1 MLLSHSRDLSEDL
14 GNSESDGGEDYDY
27 IDEKLSDREVDDL
40 QSFYCMSEFWI
51 VYKSSRKYYKNT

>member
-14 GNSESDGGEDYDY
+14 GNSESDGGENYDY

-40 QSFYCMSEFWI
+40 
-51 VYKSSRKYYKNT
+51 